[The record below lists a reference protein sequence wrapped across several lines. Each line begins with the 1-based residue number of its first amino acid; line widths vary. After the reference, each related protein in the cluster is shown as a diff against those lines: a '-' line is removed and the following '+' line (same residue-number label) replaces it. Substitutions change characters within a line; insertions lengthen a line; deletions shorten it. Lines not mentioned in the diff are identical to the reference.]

1 MKSDSLIL
9 HRQLGIINPEKVL
22 KILDFHKPLWYMFV
36 LQRRG
41 GYGTD
46 EFRRIV
52 PRRKCG
58 RKVRY
63 LGRSYERLPPKWA
76 SGGVRRAYLA

>member
-22 KILDFHKPLWYMFV
+22 KILDFRKPVWYCCV
-36 LQRRG
+36 LQRRC

-52 PRRKCG
+52 PRRRRG
-58 RKVRY
+58 RKVRHP
-63 LGRSYERLPPKWA
+63 GRSYERLPPKWA
-76 SGGVRRAYLA
+76 SVGVR